1 MSKSRAKRPLDQDG
15 LEKAAIH
22 YLERFS
28 SSVAGLRRVLSN
40 RLRRA
45 GQTGDTEAGEG
56 FDGKAAI
63 EAVIAKLIRT
73 GLLDDA
79 RYAEFRAG
87 ALARRG
93 SSLFTIKRD
102 LKTRGV
108 APSLIEAAVGNL
120 RDEAGGTSDEADRQ
134 AAQALARRRRI
145 GPYRPEDQRAAFRHK
160 DLATLGRAGFDF
172 EIAKSVVD
180 GERENG

>member
-1 MSKSRAKRPLDQDG
+1 MGKSRARKPATQED
-15 LEKAAIH
+15 LEKAAIR

-28 SSVAGLRRVLSN
+28 SSVARVRRVLEN

-45 GQTGDTEAGEG
+45 APGEDDEER

-63 EAVIAKLIRT
+63 EAVIAKLIRI

-79 RYAEFRAG
+79 RYAEFRAT

-93 SSLFTIKRD
+93 ASLFVIKRD

-108 APSLIEAAVGNL
+108 PAGLIDRALAAL
-120 RDEAGGTSDEADRQ
+120 REEAGGTSDEADR
-134 AAQALARRRRI
+134 AAALALARRRRL
-145 GPYRPEDQRAAFRHK
+145 GPYRPEGQRAAFRHK
-160 DLATLGRAGFDF
+160 DLATLGRAGFAF
-172 EIAKSVVD
+172 EVAKSVVD
-180 GERENG
+180 GEQDNG